1 MFHLVSNP
9 GIWTH
14 DLLIISLLP
23 LQKDKKSLLLKNE
36 PTQAFFSFIFGLF
49 KQINQFLQKKTIWK
63 NVHPVYIAGIRTHN
77 LSKHEPSPIN
87 TRPGLPPQEEL
98 VISLQSIFGK
108 VHHRA
113 PSFYF

>member
-49 KQINQFLQKKTIWK
+49 KQINQFLQKKQFEKLSIQYTLLGFEPTTSQ
-63 NVHPVYIAGIRTHN
+63 NMSRHP
-77 LSKHEPSPIN
+77 
-87 TRPGLPPQEEL
+87 
-98 VISLQSIFGK
+98 
-108 VHHRA
+108 
-113 PSFYF
+113 